1 MITVDELGDATTT
14 ITSPTGQ
21 VSVDRADAW
30 KHLAQMAS
38 DAGHPLLVRTVDEHG
53 RAYRDVVHAVPA
65 PRPEYAAVD
74 DGAPSPEEDGS
85 PPAESRHSQRE
96 QREDANRDVDLPA
109 VQRPR
114 RMLPPPRATENQNA
128 GSKEADESQH
138 EPVVDELPATGDVP
152 DPVAVSCPAD
162 EGSVH
167 QGARAESSDGR
178 TEAAVMACASAVL
191 LACTLAMVIVSKL
204 DSPGGK
210 YPATAV
216 AVASVPGRIPPGFSD
231 EPVWQVDLAPGT
243 APVTGDSELV
253 AVHARDGHVRLVE
266 AATGTVVW
274 EREAGTDAGSLF
286 LVRIDGNDT
295 VVWQRA
301 RELVVGTPANGDAP
315 VVHRTGPRAR
325 VSNAGDA
332 VLVSDPDMP
341 GRVWA
346 LNAPGLVEVGI
357 GEDETAMAVVDGVVV
372 SSNGSAVLQRTP
384 VHGGQ
389 SEVVALDRPEGMVIR
404 RWAGMAGN
412 AVTVVWDRPGQDEDR
427 DVVLM
432 THDASSG
439 QEIASARAKWADVRH
454 ARLTAS
460 QGTSPVSVALGPVT
474 LWLDG
479 AREAAVE
486 PETTWLWHTER
497 HVWGVRDDGHIMRID
512 PAGDVEVLPADTPAP
527 LGVTSDGVAVTVV
540 GGTAYALAPENGTTT
555 ETTRNGDRQ

>member
-1 MITVDELGDATTT
+1 M
-14 ITSPTGQ
+14 
-21 VSVDRADAW
+21 SVDRADAW

-53 RAYRDVVHAVPA
+53 RAYRDVVHAAPA

-74 DGAPSPEEDGS
+74 DGAASPEEDGS
-85 PPAESRHSQRE
+85 TPAESRNSQRE

-109 VQRPR
+109 VQRRR

-128 GSKEADESQH
+128 GSKEVDEAEH
-138 EPVVDELPATGDVP
+138 EPVVDELPATGEVP
-152 DPVAVSCPAD
+152 EPVAVSCSED
-162 EGSVH
+162 EDSVY

-191 LACTLAMVIVSKL
+191 LACTLAMVVVGKL
-204 DSPGGK
+204 DPPGEK
-210 YPATAV
+210 HLAAAV
-216 AVASVPGRIPPGFSD
+216 AVASEVDSVPGRVPPGFSG
-231 EPVWQVDLAPGT
+231 EPVWQLDVAPGT

-253 AVHARDGHVRLVE
+253 AAHARDGHVRLVE

-274 EREAGTDAGSLF
+274 EHEARTDAGSLF

-301 RELVVGTPANGDAP
+301 RELVFGTPAKGDVP
-315 VVHRTGPRAR
+315 VVQRTGPRAR

-332 VLVSDPDMP
+332 VLVSDPEMP

-346 LNAPGLVEVGI
+346 LNASGLVEVGI
-357 GEDETAMAVVDGVVV
+357 GEGQTAMAAVDGVVV
-372 SSNGSAVLQRTP
+372 SSDGTAVLQRTP
-384 VHGGQ
+384 VHGGRT
-389 SEVVALDRPEGMVIR
+389 EVVALDSPEGMVIR

-412 AVTVVWDRPGQDEDR
+412 TVTVVWNRPGQNDDDR
-427 DVVLM
+427 DVVVM

-439 QEIASARAKWADVRH
+439 QEIASARAMWADVRH
-454 ARLTAS
+454 ARLTSGQTAS
-460 QGTSPVSVALGPVT
+460 PPSIALGPVT
-474 LWLDG
+474 LRLDG
-479 AREAAVE
+479 TREAAVE
-486 PETTWLWHTER
+486 PETTWHWHTER

-527 LGVTSDGVAVTVV
+527 LGVTADGVAVTVV